1 LTSTGRTDVPRK
13 INPEDAE
20 RHLHS
25 TRDLLQEIHIMRQI
39 NHPCL
44 VKLVGAN
51 LDITKHQPFL
61 LTEFLEHK
69 DVETLV
75 QGSIKFY
82 KVFEHCAFMFIYF
95 HLFSTFSTLG
105 LCHLV
110 SFVVWLWC
118 VLHGLGLG
126 SLRL

>member
-1 LTSTGRTDVPRK
+1 MSIGFLALTSTGWTDVVPRN
-13 INPEDAE
+13 IDPEDAE
-20 RHLHS
+20 RLLHS

-51 LDITKHQPFL
+51 LDTKPFL

-75 QGSIKFY
+75 QGQ
-82 KVFEHCAFMFIYF
+82 
-95 HLFSTFSTLG
+95 G
-105 LCHLV
+105 L
-110 SFVVWLWC
+110 
-118 VLHGLGLG
+118 
-126 SLRL
+126 